1 MLWNSSQAL
10 AFETGLVGPGGVIPG
25 IQQLRPL
32 SISWQLA
39 PHFLEQTTSQQ
50 PWCVGPWDTTLSE
63 SQADLNLRCTQVFNQ
78 PCALYICVRSPHH
91 PHHQSGVHSSV
102 DADLSLSS
110 PQRQGHTWL
119 EQGEIS
125 DEGLGHLVPQPKP
138 K

>member
-10 AFETGLVGPGGVIPG
+10 AFETGFVGPGSVIPG

-63 SQADLNLRCTQVFNQ
+63 SQADLSLRCTQVFNR
-78 PCALYICVRSPHH
+78 PCALDICVWRPHH
-91 PHHQSGVHSSV
+91 PHHRSGVHSSV
-102 DADLSLSS
+102 DVELSPSS
-110 PQRQGHTWL
+110 AQRQGHTWL
-119 EQGEIS
+119 EQGERS
-125 DEGLGHLVPQPKP
+125 GEGLGHLVPQPKP